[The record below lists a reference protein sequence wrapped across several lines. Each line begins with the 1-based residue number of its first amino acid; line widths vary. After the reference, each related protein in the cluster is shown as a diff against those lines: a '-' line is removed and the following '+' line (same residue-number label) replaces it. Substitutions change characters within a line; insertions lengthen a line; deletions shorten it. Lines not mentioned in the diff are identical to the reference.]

1 MLIQIVTNINN
12 KLSLVWET
20 HDLLL
25 RIYYLSISQYV
36 LNNIDHP
43 LGPLPRGKLMRRP
56 FS

>member
-43 LGPLPRGKLMRRP
+43 LPRGKLMRRP